1 MGRIPR
7 MLPAANE
14 QGSQDGGA
22 SGFQRERVGT
32 GRGQEERLGARM
44 AGFMSIKA
52 EPRSQIPTPSSG
64 LIFYSLPLHTAYLL
78 GPTELQPLPASGKT
92 RW

>member
-1 MGRIPR
+1 MWAAFQGCSQLPMSKAVRMAGLGLPEGEGR
-7 MLPAANE
+7 
-14 QGSQDGGA
+14 DGKRAG
-22 SGFQRERVGT
+22 GE
-32 GRGQEERLGARM
+32 

-52 EPRSQIPTPSSG
+52 ESRSHIPTHSSG

-78 GPTELQPLPASGKT
+78 GPTELQPLPASGKP

>member
-32 GRGQEERLGARM
+32 GRGREERQDSRLLKLNPGAQY
-44 AGFMSIKA
+44 
-52 EPRSQIPTPSSG
+52 P
-64 LIFYSLPLHTAYLL
+64 LILL
-78 GPTELQPLPASGKT
+78 V
-92 RW
+92 

>member
-1 MGRIPR
+1 MPEISTPLYGGSPGPVGLTAGPDPCRRQGEGVGRIPR

-32 GRGQEERLGARM
+32 GRGREERQDSRLLKLNPGA
-44 AGFMSIKA
+44 KY
-52 EPRSQIPTPSSG
+52 P
-64 LIFYSLPLHTAYLL
+64 LILL
-78 GPTELQPLPASGKT
+78 V
-92 RW
+92 